1 MPSDISATRWP
12 ISQSHMILVSKWL
25 PSHYKSIAVF
35 YARNVHTCLYLNLKI
50 QYNMY
55 FILIHCCFVVW
66 ITVQYRTLQ
75 CSLYI
80 LVQHNNLT
88 FYLIHSI
95 YIKSP
100 GLVRSKKYIDV
111 LWYIFLYIT
120 ISSVSSESIL
130 MNLWIHKAFNHCA
143 VLV

>member
-1 MPSDISATRWP
+1 MYQ
-12 ISQSHMILVSKWL
+12 QSVDPYHSSYDLVSKWL
-25 PSHYKSIAVF
+25 PSHHKSIAVYSYKKCF
-35 YARNVHTCLYLNLKI
+35 IHVVYLNFKI